1 MKSCLVFWCWH
12 VSNRIS
18 LLCVRL
24 QTFIRERVS
33 HEGDASCP
41 ELAFAEVQLQANLSS
56 SLQDFPEGGIMFFF
70 SRTLDEDVVDND
82 CAWISFKKLS
92 IAFWNTSDAVL
103 MPKGMRKNL
112 YLP

>member
-1 MKSCLVFWCWH
+1 
-12 VSNRIS
+12 
-18 LLCVRL
+18 
-24 QTFIRERVS
+24 
-33 HEGDASCP
+33 
-41 ELAFAEVQLQANLSS
+41 
-56 SLQDFPEGGIMFFF
+56 MFFF

-103 MPKGMRKNL
+103 MPKGMRRNL